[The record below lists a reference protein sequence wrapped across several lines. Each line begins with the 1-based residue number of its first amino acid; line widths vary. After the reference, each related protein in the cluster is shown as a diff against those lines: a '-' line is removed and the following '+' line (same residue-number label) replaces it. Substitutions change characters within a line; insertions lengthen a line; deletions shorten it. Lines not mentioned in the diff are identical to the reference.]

1 MLTIAVDA
9 MGGDNAPACVIEGT
23 IQALKE
29 SGNKFEVVLI
39 GQSDIVEPMLAKEN
53 AEGLNLRFIHAPEV
67 VTMDDV
73 PATAV
78 KTKQNSSLVR
88 GLHLCKT
95 KEADAFV
102 SAGNTGAQMA
112 ASLFVLGRLPGVLRP
127 TIYAYFPR
135 LQEEGL
141 TNIVDVGANVDCK
154 PENLLQFAEML
165 SIYQKYAAGIGKP
178 QVGLLNIGEEEGK
191 GSDTLKQAYSLLKE
205 ANTQG
210 KINFLG
216 NIEGHDILKGRA
228 TIVVCDGLVGNTI
241 LKFGES
247 IPEFLGT
254 LFKQALG
261 STVASGGMDEKN
273 AAVTAA
279 MFKGMFKSFDVEEV
293 GGVPFL
299 GVDGISIVGHGR
311 SSSRGIKNMIFMAE
325 HMIERKVNQHIAEVL
340 SGQ

>member
-9 MGGDNAPACVIEGT
+9 MGGDHAPDCVVEGVVNALE
-23 IQALKE
+23 E
-29 SGNKFEVVLI
+29 SSNRFEIVLI
-39 GQSDIVEPMLAKEN
+39 GQEEKVKPLLAPYDGKS
-53 AEGLNLRFIHAPEV
+53 LNLRFMHASQV

-78 KTKQNSSLVR
+78 KAKQDSSLVK
-88 GLHLCKT
+88 GLQLCKAGQ
-95 KEADAFV
+95 ADAYV

-135 LQEEGL
+135 IQPGL

-154 PENLLQFAEML
+154 AENLVQFAEML
-165 SIYQKYAAGIGKP
+165 TIYQRYAGGIEKP
-178 QVGLLNIGEEEGK
+178 MTGLLNIGEEETK
-191 GSDTLKQAYSLLKE
+191 GSEMLKQAHHLLRE
-205 ANTQG
+205 ADKRG
-210 KINFLG
+210 KINFIG
-216 NIEGHDILKGRA
+216 NIEGHDILKGHA

-247 IPEFLGT
+247 IPEFIGT
-254 LFKQALG
+254 LFKQSL
-261 STVASGGMDEKN
+261 EKLI
-273 AAVTAA
+273 ATGKIDQMTSKLISD
-279 MFKGMFKSFDVEEV
+279 MFKGMFEPFDVEKF

-311 SSSRGIKNMIFMAE
+311 SSSRAIKNMIYMAE
-325 HMIERKVNQHIAEVL
+325 HMVEKKVNHYIAEVL
-340 SGQ
+340 AEQ

>member
-9 MGGDNAPACVIEGT
+9 MGGDHAPECVVEGVVK
-23 IQALKE
+23 ALQE
-29 SGNKFEVVLI
+29 SGNRFEIVLI
-39 GQSDIVEPMLAKEN
+39 GQKDKVEPLLAEHDR
-53 AEGLNLRFIHAPEV
+53 ASLNLRFIHAPEV
-67 VTMDDV
+67 VTMDDI

-78 KTKQNSSLVR
+78 KAKQDSSLVR
-88 GLHLCKT
+88 GLQLCKA
-95 KEADAFV
+95 KQADAFV

-135 LQEEGL
+135 IQEGL

-154 PENLLQFAEML
+154 PENLVQFAEML
-165 SIYQKYAAGIGKP
+165 TIYQRYAAGIEKP
-178 QVGLLNIGEEEGK
+178 LTGLLNIGEEETK
-191 GSDTLKQAYSLLKE
+191 GSETLKQAYRLLRE
-205 ANTQG
+205 ADSKG
-210 KINFLG
+210 KINFIG
-216 NIEGHDILKGRA
+216 NIEGHDILKGQA

-254 LFKQALG
+254 LFRQSLEKLLL
-261 STVASGGMDEKN
+261 SGQIDKN
-273 AAVTAA
+273 SAMPITS
-279 MFKGMFKSFDVEEV
+279 MFKGMFEPFDVEKF

-311 SSSRGIKNMIFMAE
+311 SSS
-325 HMIERKVNQHIAEVL
+325 
-340 SGQ
+340 